1 MKLTKFTTVD
11 RKSRM
16 FTIFYENAH
25 YTAALV
31 KYETTLYA
39 KYGKIVELKIV

>member
-1 MKLTKFTTVD
+1 MKLTKYTTVD

-16 FTIFYENAH
+16 FTIFYEN
-25 YTAALV
+25 YRAALV